1 MKKGENGGGN
11 MDEQLSFL
19 NSEDSKSA
27 SVKPAKP
34 AVRMPSFEP
43 VFAKKKQDALA
54 KVDALIAKPAA
65 VQKSEVAE
73 TPKASAPQKVEIKES
88 VSFAAATA
96 EFEEPP
102 TPTKDEPVVFSVSE
116 INQAIRGILEGTYA
130 VIWLRGEISNFKAHT
145 SGHFYFSL
153 KDQKC
158 QINAVMFKGFNGR
171 LGFKPHDGMEVIV
184 RGKITVYEPRGT
196 YQIFCEVMEP
206 VGLGALQM
214 AYEQLKQKLEKEGLF
229 DQSRKRPLP
238 SFPTKAAIVTSPT
251 GAAIRDMLNVLG
263 RRFKGLDITLIPVSV
278 QGDKAPGEIVAGIEL
293 ANKVG
298 GFDVMIV
305 GRGGGSI
312 EDLWAFNDE
321 RVCRAIAA
329 SKIPTVSAVG
339 HEIDFTLAD
348 FVADL
353 RAPTPSA
360 AAELIVKNVSDLSN
374 QLAES
379 RKRLLNAVAKLIVRQ
394 KENLKHLEAR
404 VVDPQRRI
412 QDAVIRCDELIARM
426 ENAMEQNLESLRMNM
441 KIQEQ
446 RLNLPMFKAL
456 QDRRNEWS
464 HLSGRLSTLNPLQV
478 VERGYALVTSGKK
491 VVTSHKQVKSGDEL
505 KLQFAE
511 GCATAIVQNVKDD
524 GIKKLMQE
532 RGIDTDS

>member
-1 MKKGENGGGN
+1 MKKSQD

-19 NSEDSKSA
+19 NSEDTKKA
-27 SVKPAKP
+27 STRVEKP

-43 VFAKKKQDALA
+43 VFVKKKQDALA
-54 KVDALIAKPAA
+54 QLEVLTSKPSTPIESSNAPKTIS
-65 VQKSEVAE
+65 VEVKE
-73 TPKASAPQKVEIKES
+73 TL
-88 VSFAAATA
+88 SFAATTA

-102 TPTKDEPVVFSVSE
+102 APEKDEPVVFSVSE

-153 KDQKC
+153 KDSKA
-158 QINAVMFKGFNGR
+158 QINAVMFKGFNGK

-196 YQIFCEVMEP
+196 YQIFCEIMEP

-214 AYEQLKQKLEKEGLF
+214 AYEQLKQKLDKEGLF
-229 DQSRKRPLP
+229 DPKRKRPLP
-238 SFPTKAAIVTSPT
+238 SFPAKIAIITSPT

-263 RRFKGLDITLIPVSV
+263 RRFKGLEITLIPVSV
-278 QGDKAPGEIVAGIEL
+278 QGDKAPGEICAGIEL

-321 RVCRAIAA
+321 KVCRAIAA

-360 AAELIVKNVSDLSN
+360 AAELVVKNVADLSTRLLDDR
-374 QLAES
+374 Q
-379 RKRLLNAVAKLIVRQ
+379 RLLNSIAKLFSRY
-394 KENLKHLEAR
+394 KETLRHLEAR
-404 VVDPQRRI
+404 VIDPQRRI
-412 QDAVIRCDELIARM
+412 QDAVLRCDELVARM
-426 ENAMEQNLESLRMNM
+426 ENQINRSIESLRMAV
-441 KIQEQ
+441 KPALEQ
-446 RLNLPMFKAL
+446 LHARMIRTIELKRSAWSVSTGQLDAL
-456 QDRRNEWS
+456 S
-464 HLSGRLSTLNPLQV
+464 PLKV
-478 VERGYALVTSGKK
+478 VERGYALVTVGKK
-491 VVTSHKQVKSGDEL
+491 VVTDHRQLKTGDEL

-511 GCATAIVQNVKDD
+511 GCATVSVQDVKDD

-532 RGIDTDS
+532 RGIDTASQS